1 MARLLFVAL
10 CLGQVSIVAAADA
23 AARRLARDRGATAR
37 DGSGDKIY
45 GGKDAPKYQWMVR
58 LEGCGGALIAP
69 DVVITAAHC
78 VAEHGERESLIIGA
92 HDLDDYGTVD
102 WDVEERTTARVQVHP
117 DYYAWNDEGGDIALV
132 FLDKPSDLEP
142 IKLGRDE
149 PSVGSKVFVTGWE
162 GSDRV
167 LQQAKLFVHPD
178 GICRG
183 HFEDDDYF
191 DDFNRDNELCAGRLD
206 ASQQPCSGDSGG
218 PLFKKEDGEYVVY
231 GVVNRGP
238 SCPDT
243 YDVYASVAAHRE
255 WIEATIAADDDGD
268 NRYHYSYDDEDDDEW
283 GYYDYYYDDA
293 DPTDDDGP
301 FLSVLCPD
309 QEPNTNSHCDC
320 DGDCTE
326 DPQYCAC
333 AEAQSS
339 ACCGEPRF
347 LFYDSRVTWEAC
359 KETCDDAGLMMPC
372 ITDISTNFE
381 LFDMS
386 DKVGRTRDPWIGYS
400 CPVGE
405 NCAKKK
411 NWAWNAGCASSYTN
425 WMDDEPNN
433 FDNYGDGGGE
443 NVALFRYGSKWND
456 VPHDFKTACYCEVP
470 PQEDYSPSYRPT
482 ARPQDDAVS
491 SPTYPPTSQPSS
503 KQPSQRPTAEPV
515 PQPTPGVPQRL
526 PACDDDVTW
535 TKADKGCE
543 WVGAFAEKRC
553 VVKGDDGRWAFE
565 GCRETCDACV
575 DKACP
580 AGGDSTTWTHAS
592 GAEFKDC
599 QWVADFSGNRCAQ
612 PGVDGTYAF
621 QSCGPACRTCGLP
634 DRCGTDDENWH
645 KAGGAAEDAAKDCS
659 WIAAATGVRCDT
671 PGADG
676 KFAYE
681 ACPAACRACGG
692 AFGECA
698 DDPDFH
704 KKGDKGKDCK
714 WIRAVSV
721 EVWWLESITSPAVKA
736 QRCLA
741 KGEDAGYAFLSC
753 PVACGTC

>member
-1 MARLLFVAL
+1 MASRLLVVASVAFAG
-10 CLGQVSIVAAADA
+10 LGLADADA
-23 AARRLARDRGATAR
+23 AERRLD
-37 DGSGDKIY
+37 DGSGVKIY
-45 GGKDAPKYQWMVR
+45 GGDDAPKKYQWMTR
-58 LEGCGGALIAP
+58 FNGCGGALVSSNA
-69 DVVITAAHC
+69 VMTAAHC
-78 VAEHGERESLIIGA
+78 VDSGARTRMTIGA
-92 HDLDDYGTVD
+92 YDLEDPDAVSWNAEVRD
-102 WDVEERTTARVQVHP
+102 TARVAIHP
-117 DYYAWNDEGGDIALV
+117 DWGRKGEGDIALV
-132 FLDKPSDLEP
+132 FFDKPVNLEP

-565 GCRETCDACV
+565 GCRATCDTCLEAE
-575 DKACP
+575 CP
-580 AGGDSTTWTHAS
+580 AGGDSETWTHESA
-592 GAEFKDC
+592 GEADDVDFKTC
-599 QWVADFSGNRCAQ
+599 EWVADFSGNRCAQ
-612 PGVDGTYAF
+612 KGVDGTYAY

-634 DRCGTDDENWH
+634 ESCGAD
-645 KAGGAAEDAAKDCS
+645 DAAWYKASEPAKTCA
-659 WIAAATGVRCDT
+659 WVGAATGVRCDAL
-671 PGADG
+671 GADG

-698 DDPDFH
+698 DDVDFF
-704 KKGDKGKDCK
+704 KKGDPAKGCE
-714 WIRAVSV
+714 WIASA
-721 EVWWLESITSPAVKA
+721 TDAAVKA

-741 KGEDAGYAFLSC
+741 KGEDAGYAFLAC